1 MKDLAECQTKYGSY
15 ARGANCYCTAFVGC
29 FHRHFQ
35 VKPEIKA
42 DGGLHLN
49 LDRGVHDYDYYIEI
63 SVKNKALLTTKETK
77 KVLFC

>member
-1 MKDLAECQTKYGSY
+1 MKVLLF
-15 ARGANCYCTAFVGC
+15 N
-29 FHRHFQ
+29 
-35 VKPEIKA
+35 
-42 DGGLHLN
+42 GGLHLN